1 MRITGKVKV
10 FAVVAASVAAVS
22 ACGQGDPPAASSAM
36 PAVGASSAP
45 PSSTTGSKTFDRECT
60 AEDIQVS
67 GEANK
72 KPSITIP
79 DTCAPPK
86 QLVTKDLVA
95 GTGLE
100 AQPGATVQ
108 THYLLVTWSDHKQ
121 LDSSWD
127 RDQPFPLENVGNAPV
142 IKGWNEGMLGIKEGG
157 RRLLVIP
164 PDKGYGQ
171 GGRGIKP
178 NETLVFVVDAMQVA

>member
-1 MRITGKVKV
+1 MRITGKVKL
-10 FAVVAASVAAVS
+10 FGVAAAAAAALS
-22 ACGQGDPPAASSAM
+22 ACGQGELPAGSSAT
-36 PAVGASSAP
+36 PAGGS
-45 PSSTTGSKTFDRECT
+45 SSTPASPSASKTFDRECT

-67 GEANK
+67 GEPNA
-72 KPSITIP
+72 KPSIVVP

-86 QLVTKDLVA
+86 QLVTKDLVG

-108 THYLLVTWSDHKQ
+108 THYLLVAWSDGKE
-121 LDSSWD
+121 LDSSWA
-127 RDQPFPLENVGNAPV
+127 RGKPYPLENVGNAPV

-157 RRLLVIP
+157 RRLLVVP
-164 PDKGYGQ
+164 PDKAYGK

-178 NETLVFVVDAMQVA
+178 NETLVFVVDAAQVA

>member
-10 FAVVAASVAAVS
+10 FAMAAASAAALS
-22 ACGQGDPPAASSAM
+22 ACGQGEPPAASSAT
-36 PAVGASSAP
+36 PAAGSSSAP
-45 PSSTTGSKTFDRECT
+45 STTGSKTFDRECT
-60 AEDIQVS
+60 ADDIQVS

-72 KPSITIP
+72 RPTITIP

-108 THYLLVTWSDHKQ
+108 THYLLVTWSDRKE

-127 RDQPFPLENVGNAPV
+127 RGQPFPLENVGNAPV
-142 IKGWNEGMLGIKEGG
+142 IKGWNEGMIGIKEGG

-164 PDKGYGQ
+164 PDKGYGR

-178 NETLVFVVDAMQVA
+178 NETLVFVVDAVQVA